1 MRSSSGGRC
10 GRCGIGSAV
19 KSGVLISGASTGIGR
34 ACALELAS
42 RGVLVFAGVR
52 QLPAG
57 EALRAEALRAEAKG
71 TIVPVMLDVTDAES
85 IAAAIDTVAHENG
98 ARTLAGLVNNAGI
111 AVGGPLEFVPI
122 DAVRAQFEAN
132 VLGLLALTQ
141 ASLPLLRAGRGRIV
155 NISSI
160 SGRVATP
167 LLGAYAA
174 SKFAV
179 EGLSDTLRRE
189 LAAWDIPVS
198 LVEPGK
204 VVTPIWAKSSAAAE
218 TMLDGLPSEASE
230 FYGPAIERSKRRALR
245 AARTG
250 IPAADVATVVA
261 SALTA
266 TRPRIRYLVGRDAK
280 IGALLAALLPARV
293 LDWYLRRE
301 RDVAAGT
308 PRT

>member
-1 MRSSSGGRC
+1 MRSSNEGRC
-10 GRCGIGSAV
+10 GRCGIGSTV
-19 KSGVLISGASTGIGR
+19 TSGVLISGASTGIGR
-34 ACALELAS
+34 ACALELAN

-52 QLPAG
+52 QLSAG
-57 EALRAEALRAEAKG
+57 EALRAETKG
-71 TIVPVMLDVTDAES
+71 TIVPVQLDVTDAES

-122 DAVRAQFEAN
+122 AAVRAQFEAN

-160 SGRVATP
+160 SGLVATP

-218 TMLDGLPSEASE
+218 AMLDGLPSEASE

-250 IPAADVATVVA
+250 IPAADVATVVV

-266 TRPRIRYLVGRDAK
+266 TRPRVRYLVGRDAK
-280 IGALLAALLPARV
+280 IGALLSALLPARA
-293 LDWYLRRE
+293 LDWYLQRE
-301 RDVAAGT
+301 RGVVARGSS
-308 PRT
+308 

>member
-1 MRSSSGGRC
+1 M
-10 GRCGIGSAV
+10 
-19 KSGVLISGASTGIGR
+19 KSGILISGASTGIGR
-34 ACALELAS
+34 ACALELAK
-42 RGVLVFAGVR
+42 RDMRVFAGVR
-52 QLPAG
+52 EARAG
-57 EALRAEALRAEAKG
+57 EALRTESQG
-71 TIVPVMLDVTDAES
+71 SIVPVMLDVTDAGS

-98 ARTLAGLVNNAGI
+98 ARALSGLVNNAGI

-122 DAVRAQFEAN
+122 AAVRAQFEAN

-160 SGRVATP
+160 SGLVATP
-167 LLGAYAA
+167 LLGPYAA

-218 TMLDGLPSEASE
+218 ALLDGLPSEAGE
-230 FYGPAIERSKRRALR
+230 LYGPAIERSKQRALR

-250 IPAADVATVVA
+250 IPAAEVAAVVV

-280 IGALLAALLPARV
+280 IGALLTALLPARL

-301 RDVAAGT
+301 RGVTTDP
-308 PRT
+308 PRP